1 MKVGNGKFHSPRKL
15 PVSFIIT
22 PKITPGLSFFHCTFA
37 LLYGITWIGL
47 RGWIFFWNFFYSAA
61 TSAKPSK
68 LSTFI
73 WPFNQTVAFIYWFFF
88 VKTFVFITQ
97 KHIHQTIFRYEKEER
112 EAKWLLWNLIEL
124 CGWKLFF
131 WAFGSLVFFNFS
143 AYGMSFSLSNMKQQ
157 HTINKKTRQYQMKP
171 QQQKISHTFVINVFA
186 IALSTLKPNMSNESR
201 ACKSLSIILCILSR
215 CFSIWCKYLFNSNT
229 HILSLSRF
237 PFFLLSFNHFVPF
250 VMISFDSFQ
259 IGIDIDF
266 CFRHQTIQ

>member
-1 MKVGNGKFHSPRKL
+1 MAFEPFRMLRIFREKKITTQTNTHTHIRRRLSIIIYWYEGNGKFHSPRKL

-47 RGWIFFWNFFYSAA
+47 RGWIFFWIFFYSAA

-68 LSTFI
+68 LSTFM
-73 WPFNQTVAFIYWFFF
+73 WPFNQSVAFIYWFFF

-143 AYGMSFSLSNMKQQ
+143 AYGMSFFLSNMKQQ
-157 HTINKKTRQYQMKP
+157 HTIKKNLDKIKWNRNNKK
-171 QQQKISHTFVINVFA
+171 
-186 IALSTLKPNMSNESR
+186 SR
-201 ACKSLSIILCILSR
+201 IHL
-215 CFSIWCKYLFNSNT
+215 
-229 HILSLSRF
+229 
-237 PFFLLSFNHFVPF
+237 
-250 VMISFDSFQ
+250 
-259 IGIDIDF
+259 
-266 CFRHQTIQ
+266 